1 MPIGAAHWM
10 AQVELRLAPEV
21 SRSEQIL
28 FVGFEPRVWVDLFLD
43 FSGFK
48 SVRHRERKNVDPFFA
63 RLPDDMGARRDQV
76 RSGSRRGRPR
86 RPKDRADL
94 CWRYGLHR

>member
-1 MPIGAAHWM
+1 M

-28 FVGFEPRVWVDLFLD
+28 YVGCERRVCVDLFLD
-43 FSGFK
+43 FAGFK

-63 RLPDDMGARRDQV
+63 RLPDDMGRKKGSSSIRPPTWSTSAAE
-76 RSGSRRGRPR
+76 RSS
-86 RPKDRADL
+86 
-94 CWRYGLHR
+94 